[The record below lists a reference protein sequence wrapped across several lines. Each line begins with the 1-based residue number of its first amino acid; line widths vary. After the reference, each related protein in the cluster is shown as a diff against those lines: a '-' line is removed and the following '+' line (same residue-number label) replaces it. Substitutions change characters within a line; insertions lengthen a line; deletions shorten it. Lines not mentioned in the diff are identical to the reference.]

1 MFKKIHQ
8 LSYMFAGAQGLKFH
22 IQRVHEHSGR
32 YACEYCDFK
41 TVAQMKLDIH
51 VNEVHTKAV
60 KFHCQECNFFCYRKG
75 GLLAHV
81 RTVHLKLKP
90 HECPSCPEAFG
101 RRKELEKHQNMAGH

>member
-1 MFKKIHQ
+1 
-8 LSYMFAGAQGLKFH
+8 MFAGAQGLKFH

-60 KFHCQECNFFCYRKG
+60 KFHCQECNFSVIENMDYWLMF
-75 GLLAHV
+75 
-81 RTVHLKLKP
+81 
-90 HECPSCPEAFG
+90 
-101 RRKELEKHQNMAGH
+101 ELFILN